1 MNYVIIDYCRFMTGY
16 TMENDGL
23 FWLIAFA
30 FFLPMHL
37 GAPALFL
44 FIQGSSVL
52 QNDSTVTKVRL
63 HRLLLRGLLVA
74 AAGFALAFWLWPNT
88 RLGAGL
94 TLAVT
99 LLIPW
104 LDMLIASKYR
114 ER

>member
-1 MNYVIIDYCRFMTGY
+1 
-16 TMENDGL
+16 MENDGL

-44 FIQGSSVL
+44 FL
-52 QNDSTVTKVRL
+52 QHDSAAAKARL
-63 HRLLLRGLLVA
+63 PRLLLRGLLIA

-99 LLIPW
+99 LLLPW
-104 LDMLIASKYR
+104 LDMLIASKHR